1 MGARKIESPKA
12 GRVWKLAAGSLLVI
26 GALTGCG
33 GGGSD
38 ETMESAASA
47 DSPETSQAAGTT
59 ATANATTTAVWTKV
73 ASEGKQFV
81 ALTTTPITY
90 GTATRYVRL
99 RLSGTYTCNAATFG
113 KDPAPGETK
122 ECHAKSTSTSGTAIL
137 EWTASTDAGVN
148 GYRVYYGSSSGKY
161 LQALGSGYPVS
172 TGTTFGLTGLT
183 PGSAYYFAVTSTGT
197 GGQESDYSNEASKV
211 IPKLTSAQ

>member
-1 MGARKIESPKA
+1 MGAWKIESPKP
-12 GRVWKLAAGSLLVI
+12 GRVWKLAAASMLVV
-26 GALTGCG
+26 GALSGCG

-38 ETMESAASA
+38 EPLETGAQADSTESAL
-47 DSPETSQAAGTT
+47 AAGAT
-59 ATANATTTAVWTKV
+59 ATAQATSTAVWTKV

-90 GTATRYVRL
+90 GTATRYVKL

-122 ECHAKSTSTSGTAIL
+122 DCRAKDTSTSGTAIL
-137 EWTASTDAGVN
+137 EWVASTDAGVN
-148 GYRVYYGSSSGKY
+148 GYRVYYGPSSGKY
-161 LQALGSGYPVS
+161 LQALGSGYSVS